1 MKESFPEFNPPRLM
15 QSPESVKP
23 RPNGFSEPRQEEGM
37 GLGVILNG
45 LRKYWYASLL
55 TTALML
61 GTIGYITWKQVR
73 IYRSAVQIAIDLKSS
88 SSSSVAEK
96 LAGEA
101 NGSGQSED
109 RIIAIETIVQ
119 SLRSKSTIEKAILSI
134 PDPKLR
140 PPLAQV
146 LQGLAIQSKPDSNV
160 LTISYVSLSPPEI
173 VAVLNAL
180 SKAYID
186 YSITNKKARTNNSI
200 EFIES
205 QLPGSQQRLNAAA
218 SQIEQ
223 FRIKYRFVDPATSAG
238 ALDGYRQT
246 IVAKINE
253 SRSTYYQTQ
262 KQYEELKKQLAAVGL
277 ESKGNLSTTMLTQ
290 DTGYQALFTQLR
302 ELELKYNQE
311 SVRFSPENP
320 LIVALKEKRDG
331 VLILLRER
339 AQQVLKRQVADSE
352 LTQGSIANFGN
363 NLAQNLANK
372 QAELE
377 TSLVAQTA
385 QAQSLEAVY
394 QQVQTQIAQLP
405 GLQKQYTEMQREY
418 QIASQELTAFKQK
431 VQELKIV
438 NAEQVVPWKL
448 LDPPEYPRSPVSPD
462 VPRQMGLGA
471 IGSILAGIFV
481 SYGLNKLDN
490 RVDNP
495 DSVKVM
501 TGMPILSLIPKV
513 DDLEHSAS
521 VRGGTFLQTTKGK
534 NKDYSYWSFI
544 ESIRTLALGIGLTS
558 VGAATISD
566 NREQKQPGKII
577 AMTSSLPKEGKSTI
591 TFHTSNTLAELG
603 YRVLLIDAD
612 MHKSTIAHLCAH
624 SPLFKREECDSEDG
638 LSDAIV
644 GNCHWQDLIKTSSE
658 SKLDVMFSGKQTVN
672 SIVLFNSPRL
682 LRLMEEWRKEYD
694 YVIFDTP
701 PIVGVSDTRL
711 LSSLVDGLVYIV
723 SLNVAQKQI
732 IDRGIDIISSL
743 RTPVLGL
750 AINRVENHHSG
761 YNKYYQYYHA
771 SNQLH
776 EPKDKTKAL
785 NPEKQG
791 VEV

>member
-23 RPNGFSEPRQEEGM
+23 RSNGFSEARQEEGI
-37 GLGVILNG
+37 GIGTILSG
-45 LRKYWYASLL
+45 LRKYWYASVL
-55 TTALML
+55 TTAVMM
-61 GTIGYITWKQVR
+61 GAIGYATATQVR
-73 IYRSAVQIAIDLKSS
+73 IYRSAVQIAIDLKGGNSF
-88 SSSSVAEK
+88 AEK
-96 LAGEA
+96 LAQGTGE
-101 NGSGQSED
+101 NGGQSED
-109 RIIAIETIVQ
+109 RAIAIETITQ
-119 SLRSKSTIEKAILSI
+119 SLRSKSLIEQAIAQI

-140 PPLAQV
+140 PSVAQV
-146 LQGLAIQSKPDSNV
+146 LGGLAIQSKPDSNV
-160 LTISYVSLSPPEI
+160 LTVSYTALKQDEI
-173 VAVLNAL
+173 VAVLNGL
-180 SKAYID
+180 SKVYID
-186 YSITNKKARTNNSI
+186 YSIKTKKARTNNSI

-205 QLPGSQQRLNAAA
+205 QLPASRKRLESSAA
-218 SQIEQ
+218 QIEQ
-223 FRIKYRFVDPATSAG
+223 FRIKYRFVDPATSAS
-238 ALDGYRQT
+238 ALDGYRQG
-246 IVAKINE
+246 IVAKIND

-262 KQYEELKKQLAAVGL
+262 QQYQELKKQLNSVGL
-277 ESKGNLSTTMLTQ
+277 SSDGNLSTTMLTQ
-290 DTGYQALFTQLR
+290 DGAFQELFKQLN

-320 LIVALKEKRDG
+320 LIVGLKEKRDG
-331 VLILLRER
+331 VLVLLRER
-339 AQQVLKRQVADSE
+339 SQQVLKRQVDDRE
-352 LTQGSIANFGN
+352 LTKNAIPNVGN
-363 NLAQNLANK
+363 NLSQNLANK
-372 QAELE
+372 QSELE

-405 GLQKQYTEMQREY
+405 GLQKQYTELQREY
-418 QIASQELTAFKQK
+418 QITSQELTAFLQK

-438 NAEQVVPWKL
+438 NAEQVVPWRL
-448 LDPPEYPRSPVSPD
+448 LDPPEYPNLPLSPD

-471 IGSILAGIFV
+471 IGSLLAGILV
-481 SYGLNKLDN
+481 SVGLNKLDD

-495 DSVKVM
+495 DSVKAM
-501 TGMPILSLIPKV
+501 TGMPVLSLIPKV
-513 DDLEHSAS
+513 DDLDRSSA
-521 VRGGTFLQTTKGK
+521 VRGSTFLQTAKGK

-558 VGAATISD
+558 D
-566 NREQKQPGKII
+566 REDKQSGGKII

-591 TFHTSNTLAELG
+591 AFHTSNTLAELG

-612 MHKSTIAHLCAH
+612 MHKSTIAHLCAN
-624 SPLFKREECDSEDG
+624 SPLFKREDCDDSDG

-644 GNCHWQDLIKTSSE
+644 GTCNWKDVIKVSPE
-658 SKLDVMFSGKQTVN
+658 SKLHVMFSGKQTVS

-682 LRLMEEWRKEYD
+682 LRLMEEWRTEYD
-694 YVIFDTP
+694 YILFDTP

-771 SNQLH
+771 SSDLYEKNNKSKL
-776 EPKDKTKAL
+776 L
-785 NPEKQG
+785 NPEQQG

>member
-1 MKESFPEFNPPRLM
+1 MKESFPEFTNPRLM
-15 QSPESVKP
+15 QSPESVKT
-23 RPNGFSEPRQEEGM
+23 RPGFSDSRQEEGIGM
-37 GLGVILNG
+37 GVILNG
-45 LRKYWYASLL
+45 LRKYWYASVL
-55 TTALML
+55 TTALMM
-61 GTIGYITWKQVR
+61 GIIGYVTWKQTR
-73 IYRSAVQIAIDLKSS
+73 IYRSAVQISIDLKGGSS
-88 SSSSVAEK
+88 FAEK
-96 LAGEA
+96 LAS
-101 NGSGQSED
+101 GSDHGGGQGED
-109 RIIAIETIVQ
+109 RGIAIETITQ
-119 SLRSKSTIEKAILSI
+119 SLRSKSMVEQAILTI

-140 PPLAQV
+140 PAIFDAM
-146 LQGLAIQSKPDSNV
+146 QGLAIQSKQDSNI
-160 LTISYVSLSPPEI
+160 LTVSYTSVSPKEI
-173 VAVLNAL
+173 IAMLNAL
-180 SKAYID
+180 SKVYVD
-186 YSITNKKARTNNSI
+186 YSIKTKKARTNNSI

-205 QLPGSQQRLNAAA
+205 QLPASRKRLQTSAA
-218 SQIEQ
+218 QIEQ

-238 ALDGYRQT
+238 ALDQYRQS
-246 IVAKINE
+246 IVAKIND

-262 KQYEELKKQLAAVGL
+262 QQYQELKKQLASVGL
-277 ESKGNLSTTMLTQ
+277 SSKGNLSTTMLTQ
-290 DTGYQALFTQLR
+290 DSGYQALFTQLK

-320 LIVALKEKRDG
+320 LIIALKEKRDG

-352 LTQGSIANFGN
+352 LTQGGIANFGN
-363 NLAQNLANK
+363 NLAQNLANR
-372 QAELE
+372 QAEIE

-405 GLQKQYTEMQREY
+405 GLQKQYTELQREY
-418 QIASQELTAFKQK
+418 QIASQELTAFLQK

-448 LDPPEYPRSPVSPD
+448 LDPPEYPQFPVSPD

-471 IGSILAGIFV
+471 IGSLLAGVLV
-481 SYGLNKLDN
+481 SVALNKLDD

-495 DSVKVM
+495 DSVKAM

-513 DDLEHSAS
+513 DDLDQSS
-521 VRGGTFLQTTKGK
+521 SQRGGTFLQTARGK
-534 NKDYSYWSFI
+534 NKDYSYWSFV

-558 VGAATISD
+558 D
-566 NREQKQPGKII
+566 REEQQAGKIV

-591 TFHTSNTLAELG
+591 TFHTGNTLAELG
-603 YRVLLIDAD
+603 YRVLLVDAD
-612 MHKSTIAHLCAH
+612 LHKSSIAQLCAT
-624 SPLFKREECDSEDG
+624 SPLFKRDDCNDDRG

-644 GNCHWQDLIKTSSE
+644 GNCDWRDLLKISPE
-658 SKLDVMFSGKQTVN
+658 SKLNVLFSGKQTVS

-682 LRLMEEWRKEYD
+682 RRLMDEWRNEYD
-694 YVIFDTP
+694 YIIFDTP

-732 IDRGIDIISSL
+732 VDRGIDIISSL
-743 RTPVLGL
+743 KTPVLGL

-761 YNKYYQYYHA
+761 YNKYYQYYH
-771 SNQLH
+771 SSHELH
-776 EPKDKTKAL
+776 ERTTAAKAL
-785 NPEKQG
+785 NPEKEG
-791 VEV
+791 AEV

>member
-15 QSPESVKP
+15 QSPASA
-23 RPNGFSEPRQEEGM
+23 RPNGFTEPRQEEGI
-37 GLGVILNG
+37 GIGTILNG
-45 LRKYWYASLL
+45 LRKYWYASVL
-55 TTALML
+55 TTALMM
-61 GTIGYITWKQVR
+61 GVIGYTTWKQVR
-73 IYRSAVQIAIDLKSS
+73 IYRSAVQIAIDLKEGNSF
-88 SSSSVAEK
+88 AER
-96 LAGEA
+96 LAGGA
-101 NGSGQSED
+101 GSNGQSED
-109 RIIAIETIVQ
+109 RTIAIETITQ
-119 SLRSKSTIEKAILSI
+119 SLRSKSMIQQAIDQI

-140 PPLAQV
+140 PSVAQV
-146 LQGLAIQSKPDSNV
+146 LAGLAIQSKPDSNV
-160 LTISYVSLSPPEI
+160 LTVSYTALSPNEI
-173 VAVLNAL
+173 VAVLNSL
-180 SKAYID
+180 SKVYID
-186 YSITNKKARTNNSI
+186 YSIRTKKARTNNSI

-205 QLPGSQQRLNAAA
+205 QLPASRKRLESSA
-218 SQIEQ
+218 SNIEQ
-223 FRIKYRFVDPATSAG
+223 FQIKYRFVDPMTAAS
-238 ALDGYRQT
+238 ALDGYRQS

-262 KQYEELKKQLAAVGL
+262 KQYEELKKQLASVGL
-277 ESKGNLSTTMLTQ
+277 SSEGNLSTTMLTQ
-290 DTGYQALFTQLR
+290 DSGYQALFTQLK

-320 LIVALKEKRDG
+320 LIVALREKRDG
-331 VLILLRER
+331 VLVLLRTR
-339 AQQVLKRQVADSE
+339 AQQVLKRQVADTE
-352 LTQGSIANFGN
+352 LTQGGIANFGN

-385 QAQSLEAVY
+385 QAQSLDAVY

-418 QIASQELTAFKQK
+418 QISSQELTAFLQK

-438 NAEQVVPWKL
+438 NAEQVVPWRL
-448 LDPPEYPRSPVSPD
+448 LDPPEYPNFPVSPD

-471 IGSILAGIFV
+471 IGSILAGVLV
-481 SYGLNKLDN
+481 SVGLNKLDD

-495 DSVKVM
+495 DSVKAM
-501 TGMPILSLIPKV
+501 TGMPILSLIPRV
-513 DDLEHSAS
+513 EDLEQSS
-521 VRGGTFLQTTKGK
+521 SLRGGTFLQTAKGK
-534 NKDYSYWSFI
+534 SKDYAYWSFI

-558 VGAATISD
+558 DRDANQA
-566 NREQKQPGKII
+566 GKVI

-591 TFHTSNTLAELG
+591 AFHTANTLAELG

-612 MHKSTIAHLCAH
+612 MHKSTIAQLCAN
-624 SPLFKREECDSEDG
+624 SPLFKREDCDSEDG

-644 GNCHWQDLIKTSSE
+644 GSQEWRDLIKISPE
-658 SKLDVMFSGKQTVN
+658 SNLNVMFSGKQTVS

-682 LRLMEEWRKEYD
+682 LRLMEQWRKEYD
-694 YVIFDTP
+694 YIIFDTP

-711 LSSLVDGLVYIV
+711 LSTLVDGLVYIV

-771 SNQLH
+771 SEIH
-776 EPKDKTKAL
+776 ERTDKSKAL

>member
-1 MKESFPEFNPPRLM
+1 MKESFPEFNPPRLAP
-15 QSPESVKP
+15 SPVAQ
-23 RPNGFSEPRQEEGM
+23 RPNGFAEPRPEEGI
-37 GLGVILNG
+37 GIGTILSG
-45 LRKYWYASLL
+45 LRKYWYASVL
-55 TTALML
+55 TTAVMM
-61 GTIGYITWKQVR
+61 GVIGYVTWKQVR
-73 IYRSAVQIAIDLKSS
+73 IYRSVVQIAIDLKGGNSF
-88 SSSSVAEK
+88 AEK
-96 LAGEA
+96 LAGGA
-101 NGSGQSED
+101 DSNGQSED
-109 RIIAIETIVQ
+109 RTIAIETITQ
-119 SLRSKSTIEKAILSI
+119 SLKSKSMIEQAIAQI

-140 PPLAQV
+140 PSVAQV

-160 LTISYVSLSPPEI
+160 LTVSYTALSPNEI
-173 VAVLNAL
+173 VAVLNGL
-180 SKAYID
+180 SKVYID
-186 YSITNKKARTNNSI
+186 YSIKTKKARTNNSI

-205 QLPGSQQRLNAAA
+205 QLPASRKRLENSA

-223 FRIKYRFVDPATSAG
+223 FRIKYRFVDPATSAS

-253 SRSTYYQTQ
+253 SRSIYYQTQ
-262 KQYEELKKQLAAVGL
+262 KQYEELKKQLVSVGL
-277 ESKGNLSTTMLTQ
+277 SSEGNLSTTMLTQ
-290 DTGYQALFTQLR
+290 DSGYQALFTQLK
-302 ELELKYNQE
+302 ELEFKYNQE

-320 LIVALKEKRDG
+320 LVVSLKEKRDG
-331 VLILLRER
+331 VLVLLRAR
-339 AQQVLKRQVADSE
+339 AQQVLKRQVGDTE
-352 LTQGSIANFGN
+352 LTQGGIANFSN

-405 GLQKQYTEMQREY
+405 GLQKQYTELQREY
-418 QIASQELTAFKQK
+418 QISSQELTAFLQK

-438 NAEQVVPWKL
+438 NAEQVVPWRL
-448 LDPPEYPRSPVSPD
+448 LDPPEYPNFPMSPD

-471 IGSILAGIFV
+471 IGSVLAGILV
-481 SYGLNKLDN
+481 SVGLNKLDD

-495 DSVKVM
+495 DSVKAM
-501 TGMPILSLIPKV
+501 TGMPILSLIPRV
-513 DDLEHSAS
+513 DDLEQSSAT
-521 VRGGTFLQTTKGK
+521 RGGTFLQTTKGK
-534 NKDYSYWSFI
+534 SKDYSYWSFI

-558 VGAATISD
+558 D
-566 NREQKQPGKII
+566 RDDKQAGKII

-591 TFHTSNTLAELG
+591 AFHTANTLAELG

-612 MHKSTIAHLCAH
+612 MHKSTVAQFCAT
-624 SPLFKREECDSEDG
+624 SPLFNREDCDGEDG

-644 GNCHWQDLIKTSSE
+644 GNREWKDLLKISPE
-658 SKLDVMFSGKQTVN
+658 SKLNVMFSGKQTVS

-682 LRLMEEWRKEYD
+682 LRLMEEWRQEYD
-694 YVIFDTP
+694 YILFDTP

-732 IDRGIDIISSL
+732 IDRGIDIISSIK
-743 RTPVLGL
+743 TPVLGL

-771 SNQLH
+771 ASEIHQ
-776 EPKDKTKAL
+776 KTDKSKAL

>member
-1 MKESFPEFNPPRLM
+1 M

-23 RPNGFSEPRQEEGM
+23 RSNGFSEARQEEGI
-37 GLGVILNG
+37 GIGTILSG
-45 LRKYWYASLL
+45 LRKYWYASVL
-55 TTALML
+55 TTAVMM
-61 GTIGYITWKQVR
+61 GAIGYATATQVR
-73 IYRSAVQIAIDLKSS
+73 IYRSAVQIAIDLKGGNSF
-88 SSSSVAEK
+88 AEK
-96 LAGEA
+96 LAQGTGE
-101 NGSGQSED
+101 NGGQSED
-109 RIIAIETIVQ
+109 RAIAIETITQ
-119 SLRSKSTIEKAILSI
+119 SLRSKSLIEQAIAQI

-140 PPLAQV
+140 PSVAQV
-146 LQGLAIQSKPDSNV
+146 LGGLAIQSKPDSNV
-160 LTISYVSLSPPEI
+160 LTVSYTALKQDEI
-173 VAVLNAL
+173 VAVLNGL
-180 SKAYID
+180 SKVYID
-186 YSITNKKARTNNSI
+186 YSIKTKKARTNNSI

-205 QLPGSQQRLNAAA
+205 QLPASRKRLESSA

-223 FRIKYRFVDPATSAG
+223 FRIKYRFVDPATSAS
-238 ALDGYRQT
+238 ALDGYRQG
-246 IVAKINE
+246 IVAKIND

-262 KQYEELKKQLAAVGL
+262 QQYQELKKQLNSVGL
-277 ESKGNLSTTMLTQ
+277 SSDGNLSTTMLTQ
-290 DTGYQALFTQLR
+290 DGAFQELFKQLN

-320 LIVALKEKRDG
+320 LIVGLKEKRDG
-331 VLILLRER
+331 VLVLLRER
-339 AQQVLKRQVADSE
+339 SQQVLKRQVDDRE
-352 LTQGSIANFGN
+352 LTKNAIPNVGN

-372 QAELE
+372 QSELE

-405 GLQKQYTEMQREY
+405 GLQKQYTELQREY
-418 QIASQELTAFKQK
+418 QITSQELTAFLQK

-438 NAEQVVPWKL
+438 NAEQVVPWRL
-448 LDPPEYPRSPVSPD
+448 LDPPEYPNLPLSPD

-471 IGSILAGIFV
+471 IGSLLAGILV
-481 SYGLNKLDN
+481 SVGLNKLDD

-495 DSVKVM
+495 DSVKAM
-501 TGMPILSLIPKV
+501 TGMPVLSLIPKV
-513 DDLEHSAS
+513 DDLDRSSA
-521 VRGGTFLQTTKGK
+521 VRGSTFLQTAKGK

-558 VGAATISD
+558 D
-566 NREQKQPGKII
+566 REDKQSGGKII

-591 TFHTSNTLAELG
+591 AFHTSNTLAELG

-612 MHKSTIAHLCAH
+612 MHKSTIAHLCAN
-624 SPLFKREECDSEDG
+624 SPLFKREDCDDSDG

-644 GNCHWQDLIKTSSE
+644 GTCNWKDVIKVSPE
-658 SKLDVMFSGKQTVN
+658 SKLHVMFSGKQTVS

-682 LRLMEEWRKEYD
+682 LRLMEEWRTEYD
-694 YVIFDTP
+694 YILFDTP

-732 IDRGIDIISSL
+732 IDRGIEIISSL

-771 SNQLH
+771 SSDLYEKNNKSKL
-776 EPKDKTKAL
+776 L
-785 NPEKQG
+785 NPEQQG

>member
-1 MKESFPEFNPPRLM
+1 MKESFPEFTNPRLM
-15 QSPESVKP
+15 QSSESVKA
-23 RPNGFSEPRQEEGM
+23 RPSGFSEPRQEEGM
-37 GLGVILNG
+37 GLSVILSG
-45 LRKYWYASLL
+45 LRKYWYASVL
-55 TTALML
+55 TTALMM
-61 GTIGYITWKQVR
+61 GVIGYVTWKQTR
-73 IYRSAVQIAIDLKSS
+73 IYRSNVQIAIELKGGSS
-88 SSSSVAEK
+88 FAEK
-96 LAGEA
+96 LARSGGE
-101 NGSGQSED
+101 NSEQSED
-109 RIIAIETIVQ
+109 RTIAIETITQ
-119 SLRSKSTIEKAILSI
+119 SLRSKSMIEQAITLI

-140 PPLAQV
+140 PSVNQL
-146 LQGLAIQSKPDSNV
+146 LLGLAIQSKPDSNV
-160 LTISYVSLSPPEI
+160 LTVSYTSLSPTEI

-180 SKAYID
+180 SKVYVD
-186 YSITNKKARTNNSI
+186 YSIKTKKARTNNSI

-205 QLPGSQQRLNAAA
+205 QLPASRKRLATSA

-223 FRIKYRFVDPATSAG
+223 FRIKYRFVDPATSAS
-238 ALDGYRQT
+238 ALDGYRQS

-253 SRSTYYQTQ
+253 ARSTYYQTQ
-262 KQYEELKKQLAAVGL
+262 QQYAELKKQLSSVGL
-277 ESKGNLSTTMLTQ
+277 SSKGNLSTTMLTQ
-290 DTGYQALFTQLR
+290 DINYQELFKQLK

-320 LIVALKEKRDG
+320 LIIGLKEKRDA

-339 AQQVLKRQVADSE
+339 AQQVLQRQVADKE
-352 LTQGSIANFGN
+352 LTQGGIANFGN

-372 QAELE
+372 QAEIE

-385 QAQSLEAVY
+385 QSQSLEAVY
-394 QQVQTQIAQLP
+394 AQVQTQIAQLP
-405 GLQKQYTEMQREY
+405 GLQKQYTELQREY
-418 QIASQELTAFKQK
+418 QIASQELTAFLQK

-448 LDPPEYPRSPVSPD
+448 LDPPEFPNFPVSPD

-471 IGSILAGIFV
+471 IGSLLAGILV
-481 SYGLNKLDN
+481 SVGLNKLDN

-495 DSVKVM
+495 DSVKAM
-501 TGMPILSLIPKV
+501 TGMPILSLIPRV
-513 DDLEHSAS
+513 EDLDQSS
-521 VRGGTFLQTTKGK
+521 SMRGGTFLQTTKGK
-534 NKDYSYWSFI
+534 NKDYSYWSFV

-558 VGAATISD
+558 VGAASPGE
-566 NREQKQPGKII
+566 NREGKRAGKII

-603 YRVLLIDAD
+603 YRVLLVDAD
-612 MHKSTIAHLCAH
+612 LHKSSIAKLCAN
-624 SPLFKREECDSEDG
+624 SPLFKREDCDEATG

-644 GNCHWQDLIKTSSE
+644 GTCEWRDLIKVSPE
-658 SKLDVMFSGKQTVN
+658 SKLNVLFSGRQTVS

-682 LRLMEEWRKEYD
+682 LKLLNEWRDEYD

-732 IDRGIDIISSL
+732 IDRGIDIISL
-743 RTPVLGL
+743 LKTPVLGL

-761 YNKYYQYYHA
+761 YNNFYQYYQ
-771 SNQLH
+771 SSH
-776 EPKDKTKAL
+776 ELYESTTKQKAL
-785 NPEKQG
+785 NPEQQG